1 MKRTIVDI
9 KIITKT
15 KNKTKYINC
24 FYIYFNIYLNYLNY
38 FFFASWISWTDFMS
52 HSIFLRILWT
62 SPSIAVTLFRS
73 WVSPRVSLC
82 STWVSLCSTWVS
94 LCSTW
99 VSLYSTWVSLWSI
112 WLILGA
118 KNLNYIMLFTIILIN
133 WIHFYK
139 NLNIDMFYFP
149 SIQFKLKKTVWI
161 KYQENYYYSKKN

>member
-9 KIITKT
+9 KIITKI

-62 SPSIAVTLFRS
+62 PPSIAVTLFRS
-73 WVSPRVSLC
+73 WVSPR
-82 STWVSLCSTWVS
+82 VS

-139 NLNIDMFYFP
+139 
-149 SIQFKLKKTVWI
+149 K
-161 KYQENYYYSKKN
+161 SKHWYVLFSVNSV

>member
-24 FYIYFNIYLNYLNY
+24 FYIYFNIYLNYY
-38 FFFASWISWTDFMS
+38 CIACWISWTDFMS
-52 HSIFLRILWT
+52 HSIFLRILRI
-62 SPSIAVTLFRS
+62 SALSLS
-73 WVSPRVSLC
+73 SNLVSLC
-82 STWVSLCSTWVS
+82 STR
-94 LCSTW
+94 
-99 VSLYSTWVSLWSI
+99 VSLWSI

-139 NLNIDMFYFP
+139 NQNIDMFYFP

-161 KYQENYYYSKKN
+161 KYQENYYYSKKNYLY

>member
-62 SPSIAVTLFRS
+62 PPSIAVTLFRS
-73 WVSPRVSLC
+73 WVSPR
-82 STWVSLCSTWVS
+82 VS

-118 KNLNYIMLFTIILIN
+118 KNLNYIMLFTIN